1 MLGYCKK
8 CSLYKFLSGNK
19 KCDSCNSSFAQ
30 FNRNY
35 DETNTLPDPNIEF
48 RQSSSIT
55 KDIDQAGND
64 W

>member
-1 MLGYCKK
+1 MLGYCKQ
-8 CSLYKFLSGNK
+8 CRLYKFLSENK
-19 KCDSCNSSFAQ
+19 KCASCNSSFAQ
-30 FNRNY
+30 FNKNY
-35 DETNTLPDPNIEF
+35 EEIIPPSDPNIEF